1 MSIGPAALGNVLVQ
15 RLDAVLG
22 TTMSAA
28 SANQV
33 SGARPDAVS
42 QPGSPEK
49 AGPSDGS
56 ARDPRQG
63 IQTGGAR
70 GDRQNTVV
78 DPKTAAALALAAR
91 GLVTSSDTTAS
102 APTTLGTTARTILAL
117 LAQFPEAAPP
127 VQGRAPLWSAD
138 AQGGT
143 QPGQAGGAGNGQP
156 APAQPGQP
164 AQAGQAGLQPGQPGQ
179 PAPAPAAPPSASA
192 PLPAATPAA
201 APAAGAAAD
210 AATARPATHPGGQAG
225 GAKGP
230 EGASHASLATG
241 GPSARALGQAL
252 RTALQTS
259 GLFYESHLTDMVF
272 GRKNPVSLQNEPQA
286 RLTRESAAHASSQ
299 PRGRGDTANAG
310 RSGAGADAPASVGTS
325 TSSTPG
331 APVSGIHQD
340 LTVLVRQQLDV
351 LANQTLAWQGEAW
364 PGTPMEWE
372 VERDPYGADRES
384 AVPTWATRVKLDLPR
399 LGLVDARLNLAGD
412 QIVLQLIAPHSAGEI
427 NDASDMLR
435 SRLLAAGL
443 TLSNL
448 TVSVVEPRPVIP
460 TDF

>member
-1 MSIGPAALGNVLVQ
+1 MSVGPAALGNVLVQ

-42 QPGSPEK
+42 QPGSLDKP
-49 AGPSDGS
+49 GPSDGS
-56 ARDPRQG
+56 TRDPGQG

-117 LAQFPEAAPP
+117 LAQFPEAAPA
-127 VQGRAPLWSAD
+127 VQGRAPLWTANASAGQPGAAPGSAAA
-138 AQGGT
+138 AQPGQMPNPATGPAPT
-143 QPGQAGGAGNGQP
+143 AMPGQAGLP
-156 APAQPGQP
+156 APAQQSP
-164 AQAGQAGLQPGQPGQ
+164 AL
-179 PAPAPAAPPSASA
+179 AASI
-192 PLPAATPAA
+192 AA
-201 APAAGAAAD
+201 ALDADAMDAGAKAD
-210 AATARPATHPGGQAG
+210 RPAGPAG
-225 GAKGP
+225 SANAAKGP
-230 EGASHASLATG
+230 DAHAALSAGA
-241 GPSARALGQAL
+241 PSARVLAQAL
-252 RTALQTS
+252 RQALQGS

-272 GRKNPVSLQNEPQA
+272 GRTTPQQLRNEPQA
-286 RLTRESAAHASSQ
+286 LLNKNSPAPDAAPA
-299 PRGRGDTANAG
+299 RAR
-310 RSGAGADAPASVGTS
+310 ADAPATGRAGANAASGS
-325 TSSTPG
+325 QGSGSSPGG
-331 APVSGIHQD
+331 APITGIHQD

-351 LANQTLAWQGEAW
+351 LANQALTWQGEAW

-372 VERDPYGADRES
+372 VERDPYGGDPDS
-384 AVPTWATRVKLDLPR
+384 AASTWATRLKLDLPR

-412 QIVLQLIAPHSAGEI
+412 QIVLQLIAPHSAAEL
-427 NDASDMLR
+427 NDSSDALR

-448 TVSVVEPRPVIP
+448 SVNVVEPRPEFPADI
-460 TDF
+460 

>member
-28 SANQV
+28 NANQI

-56 ARDPRQG
+56 ARDTRQG

-117 LAQFPEAAPP
+117 LAQYPEAAPA

-138 AQGGT
+138 AQGG
-143 QPGQAGGAGNGQP
+143 QQAGGAAPGGQP
-156 APAQPGQP
+156 APAQSGQP
-164 AQAGQAGLQPGQPGQ
+164 AQAGQPGQ
-179 PAPAPAAPPSASA
+179 PAAATTT
-192 PLPAATPAA
+192 PLPASTALPAGAPAA
-201 APAAGAAAD
+201 APSATAAAD
-210 AATARPATHPGGQAG
+210 AANAKPGAGHPAGQAG
-225 GAKGP
+225 AAKGA
-230 EGASHASLATG
+230 EAATHASLAAG

-272 GRKNPVSLQNEPQA
+272 GRKNPATLENEPQA
-286 RLTRESAAHASSQ
+286 RMSRDTAAHASTQARS
-299 PRGRGDTANAG
+299 RGEAAG
-310 RSGAGADAPASVGTS
+310 ASRSGAGADAPSASGTS
-325 TSSTPG
+325 SSSSTPG
-331 APVSGIHQD
+331 APITGIHQD

-351 LANQTLAWQGEAW
+351 LANQTLNWQGEAW

-372 VERDPYGADRES
+372 VERDPYGEDRES

-412 QIVLQLIAPHSAGEI
+412 QIVLQLIAPHSAAEI
-427 NDASDMLR
+427 NDSSDMLR

-448 TVSVVEPRPVIP
+448 TVNVVEPRLVIP
-460 TDF
+460 NDF

>member
-1 MSIGPAALGNVLVQ
+1 MSVGPAALGNVLVQ

-28 SANQV
+28 NANQV

-42 QPGSPEK
+42 QPGGPEK
-49 AGPSDGS
+49 PGSSDGS
-56 ARDPRQG
+56 TRDPRQG

-78 DPKTAAALALAAR
+78 DAKTAAALALAAR

-117 LAQFPEAAPP
+117 LAQFPEAAPA
-127 VQGRAPLWSAD
+127 VQGRAPLWNANGGAAEQAP
-138 AQGGT
+138 AQAGSQPAPPNGPAA
-143 QPGQAGGAGNGQP
+143 QPGQAAQTLPGAPQ
-156 APAQPGQP
+156 
-164 AQAGQAGLQPGQPGQ
+164 
-179 PAPAPAAPPSASA
+179 
-192 PLPAATPAA
+192 T
-201 APAAGAAAD
+201 GAAANTAAPSATPS
-210 AATARPATHPGGQAG
+210 AATAGADAAAGTKAGRPAGHADTAATR
-225 GAKGP
+225 GAD
-230 EGASHASLATG
+230 AAAHAALAAG
-241 GPSARALGQAL
+241 GPSARLLGQAL
-252 RTALQTS
+252 RQALQTS

-272 GRKNPVSLQNEPQA
+272 GRTNPDALQKEPQA
-286 RLTRESAAHASSQ
+286 NLTKDPAQ
-299 PRGRGDTANAG
+299 QNAMLA
-310 RSGAGADAPASVGTS
+310 RNRADAPAANRAAGGGDAATGAGSSSGPAPGT
-325 TSSTPG
+325 
-331 APVSGIHQD
+331 PVTGIHQD

-351 LANQTLAWQGEAW
+351 LANQSLTWQGEAW

-372 VERDPYGADRES
+372 VERDPYGGDPDS
-384 AVPTWATRVKLDLPR
+384 ATPTWATRLKLDLPR

-412 QIVLQLIAPHSAGEI
+412 QIVLQLVAPLAAGEI
-427 NDASDMLR
+427 NDASDQLR

-448 TVSVVEPRPVIP
+448 AVSVTDPRPVIP

>member
-28 SANQV
+28 NANQI

-56 ARDPRQG
+56 ARDTRQG

-117 LAQFPEAAPP
+117 LAQYPEAAPA

-138 AQGGT
+138 AQGGA
-143 QPGQAGGAGNGQP
+143 QPGGAAPGSQAG
-156 APAQPGQP
+156 PAQPGQP
-164 AQAGQAGLQPGQPGQ
+164 AQAGQ
-179 PAPAPAAPPSASA
+179 
-192 PLPAATPAA
+192 PAA
-201 APAAGAAAD
+201 APATPLPAGAATSAATPGAPLSATPD
-210 AATARPATHPGGQAG
+210 AASAKPASHPAGQAG
-225 GAKGP
+225 GAKGA
-230 EGASHASLATG
+230 EAVSHASLAAG

-252 RTALQTS
+252 RNALQTS

-272 GRKNPVSLQNEPQA
+272 GRKNPSTLENEPQA
-286 RLTRESAAHASSQ
+286 RLSRDTASHANVQ
-299 PRGRGDTANAG
+299 ARGRTEAASAS
-310 RSGAGADAPASVGTS
+310 RSGGGAEAPASSGGS
-325 TSSTPG
+325 AASSTPG
-331 APVSGIHQD
+331 APISGIHQD

-351 LANQTLAWQGEAW
+351 LANQTVNWQGEAW
-364 PGTPMEWE
+364 PGTQMEWE

-412 QIVLQLIAPHSAGEI
+412 QIVLQLIAPHSASEI
-427 NDASDMLR
+427 NDSSDMLR